1 MDDIG
6 NGGSEQVPPLNDIEE
21 LLKGIDHG
29 NNSRT
34 TRDSDNSTVHSSTNG
49 WSGSS
54 SGRERDE
61 QEGQETAGSIQEEV
75 RGLTDVGY
83 SINTSSDPTDTVY
96 SVPSDSSDTSGDSG
110 EREGDGEE
118 TNGIK
123 DETTATNKAGGLVS
137 SEDAPGHEERSV
149 TERTNGQD
157 REESKGRS
165 ETDAQDRSE
174 AKQAGEEKELPDL
187 PAGVTNETIDRVV
200 SSAWL
205 SWMMEG
211 SVNVEFIKQNLP
223 KNISIPK
230 GWTLGKLLLLPH
242 VAEKLEARGVP
253 KPDESDILS
262 PKQIQALV
270 VITNARNM
278 KWAARLKQAGVT
290 VAEWQSWLKQPNF
303 RMVYDK
309 YAEGR
314 LRDAIPEGISALS
327 DKAADGDLNAVKLV
341 LEMTGRH
348 DPNGG
353 KEVNIQAILVGIV
366 EILQQEVSDMEVL
379 MRVVNRIK
387 GLQTGIGIGTGNI
400 KGEIE

>member
-1 MDDIG
+1 MDNDYMGWDIEDLLKEKNNDRSNSRTSRDSG
-6 NGGSEQVPPLNDIEE
+6 NSTVHSSTSGWSQIFMVRDRPSFGPDRVNKIEE
-21 LLKGIDHG
+21 LLKGIDNG
-29 NNSRT
+29 NNSSDM
-34 TRDSDNSTVHSSTNG
+34 RDSSDLFRDST
-49 WSGSS
+49 
-54 SGRERDE
+54 
-61 QEGQETAGSIQEEV
+61 
-75 RGLTDVGY
+75 
-83 SINTSSDPTDTVY
+83 
-96 SVPSDSSDTSGDSG
+96 SDSSDGLSGG
-110 EREGDGEE
+110 ES
-118 TNGIK
+118 
-123 DETTATNKAGGLVS
+123 S
-137 SEDAPGHEERSV
+137 SELRDGTS
-149 TERTNGQD
+149 
-157 REESKGRS
+157 EESLGRVQ
-165 ETDAQDRSE
+165 EGGDT
-174 AKQAGEEKELPDL
+174 ELPEL
-187 PAGVTNETIDRVV
+187 PKGITQETVDRVA

-205 SWMMEG
+205 SHTLEG

-223 KNISIPK
+223 KNVYLPK
-230 GWTLGKLLLLPH
+230 GWTLGKVLLLPH
-242 VAEKLEARGVP
+242 VARKLEARGVP